1 MKKEAEEAVES
12 AKGLL
17 EDIVIVV
24 SLVRTLTDSF
34 GSVKDLYR
42 KLKPKS
48 KQKDSDSE
56 NDKHHFRRPF
66 HSRRD
71 SGFSMRKKKEEEF
84 SDSEEELVCTSS
96 IQVRA
101 EYERGYRKLGEPFAR
116 GDTTTHIQLQTQI
129 IQLQQTLLS
138 IHQDLLLS
146 TYMAPSSSHSHLVR
160 LLQTTRKARAASI
173 AALNMQYQ
181 RMLEP
186 MPILSPLPPREDPI
200 FNIPGSFP
208 PPDNSRRKSE
218 PFPPRRRMS
227 NSSSCSSESQ
237 EKEKEKQKEKEK
249 KVKIELPPKPKP
261 KPTPPPLSHSNSLF
275 CVYAKDL
282 QHNPTIPLA
291 DTYKISGDNK
301 CPFCRRNI
309 DMKPGKAWEI
319 VTDECKVKESR
330 YRKAIYRT
338 FRVKNRFVVKS
349 HREQGG
355 FACVLC
361 ARFRKWD
368 TVCREVNL
376 LMDHLW
382 REHSGDE
389 LARDNDII
397 EC

>member
-1 MKKEAEEAVES
+1 MKKETEEAVES

-48 KQKDSDSE
+48 IQKDSDSDD
-56 NDKHHFRRPF
+56 DKHRFRRPF

-71 SGFSMRKKKEEEF
+71 SGFSMRKKKEDEF
-84 SDSEEELVCTSS
+84 SDSEEELICTSS
-96 IQVRA
+96 VQVRA

-129 IQLQQTLLS
+129 IQLQQTLLN

-146 TYMAPSSSHSHLVR
+146 TYMAPSSSHSHLLR

-186 MPILSPLPPREDPI
+186 MPILSPLPPREDPT

-227 NSSSCSSESQ
+227 SSSSCSSESR
-237 EKEKEKQKEKEK
+237 EKEKGREK
-249 KVKIELPPKPKP
+249 KVKIELPPKPTP
-261 KPTPPPLSHSNSLF
+261 KPTPPPLSHSTSLF

-282 QHNPTIPLA
+282 QQNATIPLA
-291 DTYKISGDNK
+291 DTYKAGNDNK

-309 DMKPGKAWEI
+309 DMQPGKAWEI
-319 VTDECKVKESR
+319 ITDECKVKESR
-330 YRKAIYRT
+330 YRKAVYRT

-361 ARFRKWD
+361 ARYRKWD
-368 TVCREVNL
+368 TVCRGVSL

-382 REHSGDE
+382 KEHSGDE
-389 LARDNDII
+389 LGMDNDII